1 MKWNGAQEYI
11 VKKMKLSLSVRV
23 AETASKKDATHTFAQ
38 LTELAA
44 GLGYE
49 AVCMRAS
56 QVGIHSP
63 LEEITAAR
71 KQAAALNLKVSMI
84 TGDFPVPL
92 NNEQGPDGLRNIT
105 PYLDLTE
112 LLGADL
118 IRIAM
123 KVEDDIAWAQRA
135 SDEAAERGIRLAHQS
150 HTQSLFETVEGS
162 VDVLKRVGRK
172 NFGIIYEPA
181 NLDLCGQDY
190 GVETLKRFSPYLVN
204 VYLQNHIRR
213 PDGKTRLLT
222 WIQGE
227 VPHDPIRL
235 QDKGGIDFPSV
246 FQGLEAIGYDGYVT
260 VHQAFREIME
270 PEDAAE
276 QSYTYL
282 KPFCG

>member
-1 MKWNGAQEYI
+1 
-11 VKKMKLSLSVRV
+11 MKLSLSVRV
-23 AETASKKDATHTFAQ
+23 AENASKRDATHTFAQ

-44 GLGYE
+44 SLGYE
-49 AVCMRAS
+49 AMCMRAS

-63 LEEITAAR
+63 LEQITAAR
-71 KQAAALNLKVSMI
+71 KQANSLNLKISMV

-92 NNEQGPDGLRNIT
+92 NNDEGPDGLRNIT

-123 KVEDDIAWAQRA
+123 KVEEDIEWAQRA
-135 SDEAAERGIRLAHQS
+135 ADEAAERGIRLAHQS

-162 VDVLKRVGRK
+162 IDVLKRVGRE

-181 NLDLCGQDY
+181 NLDLCAQDY
-190 GVETLKRFSPYLVN
+190 GVETLKRFSPYLFN

-213 PDGKTRLLT
+213 PEGRTRLLT

-235 QDKGGIDFPSV
+235 QDEGGIDFTLV
-246 FQGLEAIGYDGYVT
+246 FRGLEAIGYDGYVT

-276 QSYTYL
+276 QSYAYL
-282 KPFCG
+282 KPFEN

>member
-1 MKWNGAQEYI
+1 
-11 VKKMKLSLSVRV
+11 MKLSLSVRV
-23 AETASKKDATHTFAQ
+23 AENASKRDATHTFVQ

-44 GLGYE
+44 NLGYE
-49 AVCMRAS
+49 AMCMRAS
-56 QVGIHSP
+56 QIGIHSP
-63 LEEITAAR
+63 LEQITAAR
-71 KQAAALNLKVSMI
+71 KQADSLNLKVSMI

-92 NNEQGPDGLRNIT
+92 NNDEGPNGLRNIT

-112 LLGADL
+112 LLGSDL

-123 KVEDDIAWAQRA
+123 KVEADIAWAQRA
-135 SDEAAERGIRLAHQS
+135 SDEAAERGIHLAHQS

-162 VDVLKRVGRK
+162 IDVLKRVNRK

-181 NLDLCGQDY
+181 NLDLCAQDY
-190 GVETLKRFSPYLVN
+190 GIETLKKFSPYLFN

-213 PDGKTRLLT
+213 PEGKTRLLT

-235 QDKGGIDFPSV
+235 QDEGGIDFPLV
-246 FQGLEAIGYDGYVT
+246 FSSLEAIGYDGYVT

-270 PEDAAE
+270 PEDAVE
-276 QSYTYL
+276 QSYAYL
-282 KPFCG
+282 KPFCS

>member
-1 MKWNGAQEYI
+1 
-11 VKKMKLSLSVRV
+11 MKLSLSVRV
-23 AETASKKDATHTFAQ
+23 AETASKTEATHTFTQ

-56 QVGIHSP
+56 QVGTHSP
-63 LEEITAAR
+63 LTAITAAR
-71 KQAAALNLKVSMI
+71 KQAASLNLKVSMV

-150 HTQSLFETVEGS
+150 HTQSLFETVAGS
-162 VDVLKRVGRK
+162 VEVLKRVGRK

-190 GVETLKRFSPYLVN
+190 GVETLKRFSPYLFN

-235 QDKGGIDFPSV
+235 QDAGGIDFPLV
-246 FQGLEAIGYDGYVT
+246 FQGLAAIGYDGFVT

-270 PEDAAE
+270 PEDAAQ
-276 QSYTYL
+276 QSYDYL
-282 KPFCG
+282 KPFCE

>member
-1 MKWNGAQEYI
+1 
-11 VKKMKLSLSVRV
+11 MKLSLSVRV
-23 AETASKKDATHTFAQ
+23 AENASKKDATHTFVQ

-44 GLGYE
+44 HLGYE
-49 AVCMRAS
+49 AMCMRAS

-63 LEEITAAR
+63 LEQITAAR
-71 KQAAALNLKVSMI
+71 KQAEKHNLKISMV

-92 NNEQGPDGLRNIT
+92 NNDEGPSGLRNIT

-112 LLGADL
+112 LLGSDL

-123 KVEDDIAWAQRA
+123 KVEEDIVWAQRA

-150 HTQSLFETVEGS
+150 HTQSLFETVDDS
-162 VDVLKRVGRK
+162 IDVLKRVGRK

-181 NLDLCGQDY
+181 NLDLCGQAY
-190 GVETLKRFSPYLVN
+190 GVETLKRFSPYLFN

-213 PDGKTRLLT
+213 PEGKTVLYT
-222 WIQGE
+222 WIQGD

-235 QDKGGIDFPSV
+235 QDQGGIDFPSV
-246 FQGLEAIGYDGYVT
+246 FNGLETIGYDGYVT

-276 QSYTYL
+276 QSYVYL
-282 KPFCG
+282 KPFVRNE

>member
-1 MKWNGAQEYI
+1 
-11 VKKMKLSLSVRV
+11 MKLSLSVRV
-23 AETASKKDATHTFAQ
+23 AETASKRDATHTFVQ

-44 GLGYE
+44 SLGYE

-63 LEEITAAR
+63 LEQITAAR
-71 KQAAALNLKVSMI
+71 KQADSLNLNISMV

-92 NNEQGPDGLRNIT
+92 NNDQGPDGLRNIT

-112 LLGADL
+112 LLGSNL

-123 KVEDDIAWAQRA
+123 KVEEDIPWAQRA
-135 SDEAAERGIRLAHQS
+135 ADEAAERGIRLAHQS
-150 HTQSLFETVEGS
+150 HTQSLFETVGGS
-162 VDVLKRVGRK
+162 VDVLERVGRQ

-181 NLDLCGQDY
+181 NLDLCAQDY
-190 GVETLKRFSPYLVN
+190 GVETLKRFSPYLFN

-213 PDGKTRLLT
+213 PEGKTRLFT

-235 QDKGGIDFPSV
+235 QDEGGIDFPLV
-246 FQGLEAIGYDGYVT
+246 FRGLEAIGYDGYVT

-276 QSYTYL
+276 QSYAYL
-282 KPFCG
+282 KSFCG

>member
-1 MKWNGAQEYI
+1 
-11 VKKMKLSLSVRV
+11 MKLSLSVRV
-23 AETASKKDATHTFAQ
+23 AENASKRDAIHTFVQ

-44 GLGYE
+44 NLGYE
-49 AVCMRAS
+49 AMCMRAS
-56 QVGIHSP
+56 QIGIHSP
-63 LEEITAAR
+63 LEQITAAR
-71 KQAAALNLKVSMI
+71 KQTDSLNLKVSMI

-92 NNEQGPDGLRNIT
+92 NNDEGPNGLRNIT

-112 LLGADL
+112 LLGSNL

-123 KVEDDIAWAQRA
+123 KIEADIAWAQRA

-162 VDVLKRVGRK
+162 IDVLKRVNRK

-181 NLDLCGQDY
+181 NLDLCAQDY
-190 GVETLKRFSPYLVN
+190 GIETLKKFSPYLFN
-204 VYLQNHIRR
+204 IYLQNHIRR
-213 PDGKTRLLT
+213 PEGKTRLLT

-235 QDKGGIDFPSV
+235 QDEEGIDFPLV
-246 FQGLEAIGYDGYVT
+246 FSGLEAIGYDGYVT

-270 PEDAAE
+270 PEDTAE
-276 QSYTYL
+276 QSYAYL
-282 KPFCG
+282 KPFVRSL

>member
-1 MKWNGAQEYI
+1 
-11 VKKMKLSLSVRV
+11 MKLSLSVRV
-23 AETASKKDATHTFAQ
+23 AENASKKDATHTFVQ

-44 GLGYE
+44 ELGYE
-49 AVCMRAS
+49 AMCMRAS

-63 LEEITAAR
+63 LEQITAAR
-71 KQAAALNLKVSMI
+71 KQANKHNLTISMV

-92 NNEQGPDGLRNIT
+92 NNEQGPDGLQNIT

-112 LLGADL
+112 LLGSDL

-123 KVEDDIAWAQRA
+123 KVEADLVWAQRA

-162 VDVLKRVGRK
+162 IDVLKRVGRK

-190 GVETLKRFSPYLVN
+190 GVETLERFSPYLFN

-213 PDGKTRLLT
+213 PEGKTVLYT
-222 WIQGE
+222 WIQGN

-235 QDKGGIDFPSV
+235 QDEGGIDFPEV
-246 FQGLEAIGYDGYVT
+246 FRGLEVIGYDGYVT

-276 QSYTYL
+276 QSFTYL
-282 KPFCG
+282 KPFCTK

>member
-1 MKWNGAQEYI
+1 
-11 VKKMKLSLSVRV
+11 MKLSLSVRV
-23 AETASKKDATHTFAQ
+23 AENASKRDSSHTFAQ

-44 GLGYE
+44 HLGYE
-49 AVCMRAS
+49 AMCMRAS

-63 LEEITAAR
+63 LEQITEVR
-71 KQAAALNLKVSMI
+71 KQADSLNLKISMV
-84 TGDFPVPL
+84 TGDFPVPI
-92 NNEQGPDGLRNIT
+92 NNDAGPDGLRNIT
-105 PYLDLTE
+105 PYLDLTQ

-123 KVEDDIAWAQRA
+123 KVEADIVWAQRA
-135 SDEAAERGIRLAHQS
+135 ADEAAERGIRLAHQS
-150 HTQSLFETVEGS
+150 HTQSLFETVDGS

-190 GVETLKRFSPYLVN
+190 GVETLKRFSPFLFN

-213 PDGKTRLLT
+213 PEGKTRLLT
-222 WIQGE
+222 WIHGE

-235 QDKGGIDFPSV
+235 QDEGGIDFSLV
-246 FQGLEAIGYDGYVT
+246 FQGLETIGYDGYVT

-276 QSYTYL
+276 QSYAFL
-282 KPFCG
+282 KPLCG